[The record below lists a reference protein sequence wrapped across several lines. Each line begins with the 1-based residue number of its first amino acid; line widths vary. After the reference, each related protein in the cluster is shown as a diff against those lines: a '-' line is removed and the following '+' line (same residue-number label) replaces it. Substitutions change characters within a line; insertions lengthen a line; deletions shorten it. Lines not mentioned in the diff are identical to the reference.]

1 MTVRDHE
8 LKAHRFKID
17 EKRQKLKD
25 LGELRQHIHATLDRM
40 SNNENSGHGTADAIS
55 AISGRRETLCKSL
68 EEIESQFKQTQAE
81 LEASQQAFDEQENAR
96 EGYDRVPVAVGSRG
110 GRGQVEHIRIVR
122 AQRD

>member
-17 EKRQKLKD
+17 EQRQKLRD
-25 LGELRQHIHATLDRM
+25 LGELRRHIHATLDRM
-40 SNNENSGHGTADAIS
+40 ARDQSNDLRNGDAAS
-55 AISGRRETLCKSL
+55 AASERREVLCKSL
-68 EEIESQFKQTQAE
+68 EEIENQVKQTEAD
-81 LEASQQAFDEQENAR
+81 LAASQQALDEQENAR
-96 EGYDRVPVAVGSRG
+96 DGYDRVPVAVGSRR